1 MSKNKIMKNKIIITV
16 VILVLGAF
24 GLYQYAYK
32 SQRDISTE
40 KAEMETNVKNL
51 ESEFAMN
58 DSLANIK
65 YLDKTIN
72 IYGKIT
78 NIDLKTKSIVLDE
91 KVYITFLNNVSSTL
105 KLQNNV
111 KVKGRFIGFDDL
123 LSEFRI
129 DQATIQE

>member
-1 MSKNKIMKNKIIITV
+1 MKKKISIAV
-16 VILVLGAF
+16 VVLALGAF
-24 GLYQYAYK
+24 GIYKYAYK
-32 SQRDISTE
+32 SQRNISTE
-40 KAEMETNVKNL
+40 KAEIETNAKSL
-51 ESEFAMN
+51 ESEFLMN
-58 DSLANIK
+58 DSLANVK

-91 KVYITFLNNVSSTL
+91 KVYITFLENISPTL

-129 DQATIQE
+129 DQASTQE